1 MKKIILSAGLLLFG
15 SAFAQD
21 TTYNKLSFDFG
32 LGANDPFTPGN
43 APGYRGKVLNL
54 PSVNLGVRR
63 MLNKNV
69 GLGIQGFYNSFG
81 SAKNSPNKYVSSLV
95 TIQLKGYVNLTNLL
109 NFIEFTDKLGL
120 IGHIG
125 AGGSFMVNNK
135 VEGADLIYNASFG
148 LMPQLKLSNKFSLNL
163 DAGLVTNMRQ
173 TNTYDFRGLNNNL
186 GLTGAYFAY
195 ATVGGSYYGF
205 GANKDKVH
213 ADWSPNGDETKK
225 KLAELK
231 DKLAVAE
238 ARLVDTDKDGVIDF
252 LDVEPNTPE
261 GSFVNTKGQR
271 IVDMDGDGIE
281 DSEDFCPTVKGT
293 AEFKGCPTAF
303 ASEVK
308 SNNDGLEG
316 EEVQGELKF
325 KVAKVTKD
333 VTFDTKSTSVK
344 SNFKAELD
352 ALAKALNENAKLVVA
367 LHGHCDNVGEDNL
380 NNKLSDERAQSVKDY
395 LVSKGV
401 NASRITT
408 KGYGTSQPKVSND
421 TEKGRATN
429 RRVEFVVKSK

>member
-1 MKKIILSAGLLLFG
+1 MKKIILSAGLLIFG

-32 LGANDPFTPGN
+32 LGVNDPFTPGN
-43 APGYRGKVLNL
+43 AQGYDGRVLN
-54 PSVNLGVRR
+54 PSLNLGLRK
-63 MLNKNV
+63 MFNKNV
-69 GLGIQGFYNSFG
+69 GLGAQMSYNNFSSSSASKKDYSSTLISVSFNGF
-81 SAKNSPNKYVSSLV
+81 
-95 TIQLKGYVNLTNLL
+95 VNLTNLM
-109 NFIEFTDKLGL
+109 NFSEFSSKIGLLGHL
-120 IGHIG
+120 GG
-125 AGGSFMVNNK
+125 GGSFMVNNNIDG
-135 VEGADLIYNASFG
+135 VDLIYNLSFG
-148 LMPQLKLSNKFSLNL
+148 LTPQYYLSPKFALNV

-173 TNTYDFRGLNNNL
+173 SNTYDFAAGNYNL
-186 GLTGAYFAY
+186 GLTGAYYAY
-195 ATVGGSYYGF
+195 ATIGGSYYSF
-205 GANKDKVH
+205 GKNKDKVH
-213 ADWSPNGDETKK
+213 ADWSPNGDDTKK
-225 KLAELK
+225 KLADLK
-231 DKLAVAE
+231 DKLAAAE
-238 ARLVDTDKDGVIDF
+238 ARLVDTDKDGVVDF
-252 LDVEPNTPE
+252 LDVEPSTPE

-271 IVDMDGDGIE
+271 IVDMDGDGIV

-344 SNFKAELD
+344 SNFKVELD
-352 ALAKALNENAKLVVA
+352 ALAKALNENTKLVVA
-367 LHGHCDNVGEDNL
+367 LHGHCDNVGEDAL
-380 NNKLSDERAQSVKDY
+380 NNSLSTERAQSVKDY

-408 KGYGTSQPKVSND
+408 KGHGTSLPKVSND